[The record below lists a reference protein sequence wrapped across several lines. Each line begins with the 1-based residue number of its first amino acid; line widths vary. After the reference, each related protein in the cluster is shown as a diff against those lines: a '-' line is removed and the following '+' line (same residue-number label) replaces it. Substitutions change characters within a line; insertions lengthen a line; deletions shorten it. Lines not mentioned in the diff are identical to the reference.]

1 MKKSNPNT
9 RQVGQIQPSQGL
21 KAKPLLA
28 FVKSHRESEIATMN
42 SRYGVRSGLPP
53 QARLSKARLLLHL
66 LTARTRNQQQAG
78 STMVAG
84 ILVILALL
92 VGTLGVVAI
101 VNGSNLASFGSS
113 EARDSQQV
121 AEAGADQII
130 ATFNQPE
137 NRQLLVAGSTAPN
150 TWSTT
155 N

>member
-1 MKKSNPNT
+1 M
-9 RQVGQIQPSQGL
+9 
-21 KAKPLLA
+21 
-28 FVKSHRESEIATMN
+28 
-42 SRYGVRSGLPP
+42 RS
-53 QARLSKARLLLHL
+53 KLLLHL
-66 LTARTRNQQQAG
+66 LTARPRSG
-78 STMVAG
+78 REGGFTMIAG
-84 ILVILALL
+84 ILVILALI

-101 VNGSNLASFGSS
+101 VNGANLGIFGSG